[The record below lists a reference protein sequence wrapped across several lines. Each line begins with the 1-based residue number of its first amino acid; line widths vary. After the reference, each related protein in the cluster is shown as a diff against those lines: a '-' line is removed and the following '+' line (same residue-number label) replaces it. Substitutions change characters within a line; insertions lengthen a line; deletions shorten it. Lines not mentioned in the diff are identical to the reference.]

1 LNKYSSKVRCDVI
14 REWIVK
20 AKNKE
25 EAIQKM
31 EEGDIFEENVI
42 EEQDYEILE
51 GPELIEEI

>member
-1 LNKYSSKVRCDVI
+1 
-14 REWIVK
+14 
-20 AKNKE
+20 
-25 EAIQKM
+25 M